1 MTSLTTSS
9 AEHVRWKSA
18 RLQAEAELKRRHDTS
33 RLKQIYPDDG
43 PLRRELYPKH
53 LAFFKAGAAHMER
66 AAIAAN
72 RVGKTWGLGG
82 YETAVHL
89 TGDYPPWWEGRRFTG
104 PVDVWAAGDTSETT
118 RDIVQLALMGPIDN
132 IGTGLIPAKSIIG
145 EPSRRSG
152 TSNAIDTCCIQ
163 HESGGTSYLGFKS
176 YDQGRR
182 KFQGTSKHLIWLD
195 EEPPSDVYDECMIR
209 LMNTNGLMLCTFTPL
224 LGLSDVA
231 MRYLPELAPASS

>member
-1 MTSLTTSS
+1 MTSLLSSS
-9 AEHVRWKSA
+9 ASHEKWRSA
-18 RLQAEAELKRRHDTS
+18 RLQAEAQLKRLHDTS

-104 PVDVWAAGDTSETT
+104 PVDVGAAGDPSETT
-118 RDIVQLALMGPIDN
+118 RDIGQLAPKGPIDN
-132 IGTGLIPAKSIIG
+132 IGTGLIPAQALIG
-145 EPSRRSG
+145 EPSR
-152 TSNAIDTCCIQ
+152 
-163 HESGGTSYLGFKS
+163 
-176 YDQGRR
+176 
-182 KFQGTSKHLIWLD
+182 
-195 EEPPSDVYDECMIR
+195 
-209 LMNTNGLMLCTFTPL
+209 
-224 LGLSDVA
+224 
-231 MRYLPELAPASS
+231 